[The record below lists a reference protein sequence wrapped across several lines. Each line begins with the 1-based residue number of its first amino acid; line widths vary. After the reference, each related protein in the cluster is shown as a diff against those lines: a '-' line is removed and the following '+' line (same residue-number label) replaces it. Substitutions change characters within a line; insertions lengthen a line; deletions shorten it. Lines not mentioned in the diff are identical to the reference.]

1 MRRDWNRV
9 SLSLQRTLQF
19 QLILNNIIRKN
30 NFWIHMKKI
39 LVAEVEITILLEKR

>member
-19 QLILNNIIRKN
+19 QLILNNIIREN